1 MAVVSVV
8 AEVDG
13 KNYGL
18 SETES
23 GYENTIVAPDESTSV
38 SVTATDENGNTTTK
52 TAELYVNNEWL
63 PPKTDWVANDYFN
76 VVDYN
81 RIVGN
86 LTYLKSFSEKLFR
99 SYDLLDMEQ
108 EKTYTSMIYAREI
121 NAIENNLET
130 VNINTYNFD
139 IGDTKEF
146 YPNKATPLW
155 SEFNRIESAML
166 LLHNTMLAHKN
177 ALPRLAFTLG
187 RQKGLRV

>member
-1 MAVVSVV
+1 MAWI
-8 AEVDG
+8 E
-13 KNYGL
+13 
-18 SETES
+18 
-23 GYENTIVAPDESTSV
+23 
-38 SVTATDENGNTTTK
+38 
-52 TAELYVNNEWL
+52 
-63 PPKTDWVANDYFN
+63 PKIDWVATDYFN
-76 VVDYN
+76 IEDYN

-86 LTYLKSFSEKLFR
+86 LTYLKSFSEQLFR
-99 SYDLLDMEQ
+99 SYDLLEMEQ
-108 EKTYTSMIYAREI
+108 EKTYSSMIYAREI

-146 YPNKATPLW
+146 YPNKTTPLW

-187 RQKGLRV
+187 GQKGLKV

>member
-1 MAVVSVV
+1 MAWI
-8 AEVDG
+8 EP
-13 KNYGL
+13 KTNW
-18 SETES
+18 
-23 GYENTIVAPDESTSV
+23 EST
-38 SVTATDENGNTTTK
+38 
-52 TAELYVNNEWL
+52 
-63 PPKTDWVANDYFN
+63 DYFN
-76 VVDYN
+76 IVDYN

-99 SYDLLDMEQ
+99 SYDLFGMEQ
-108 EKTYTSMIYAREI
+108 EKTYSSMIY
-121 NAIENNLET
+121 AIENNLET

-146 YPNKATPLW
+146 YPNKTTPLW

-187 RQKGLRV
+187 SQKGIRV

>member
-1 MAVVSVV
+1 MAWI
-8 AEVDG
+8 EP
-13 KNYGL
+13 KTNW
-18 SETES
+18 
-23 GYENTIVAPDESTSV
+23 EST
-38 SVTATDENGNTTTK
+38 
-52 TAELYVNNEWL
+52 
-63 PPKTDWVANDYFN
+63 DYFN
-76 VVDYN
+76 IEDYN

-86 LTYLKSFSEKLFR
+86 LTYLKDLSLELFK
-99 SYDLLDMEQ
+99 DFTTEDMVGS
-108 EKTYTSMIYAREI
+108 KDYSSMIYAREI

-187 RQKGLRV
+187 GQKGLKV

>member
-1 MAVVSVV
+1 MAWI
-8 AEVDG
+8 E
-13 KNYGL
+13 
-18 SETES
+18 
-23 GYENTIVAPDESTSV
+23 
-38 SVTATDENGNTTTK
+38 
-52 TAELYVNNEWL
+52 
-63 PPKTDWVANDYFN
+63 PKTNWKSTDYFN
-76 VVDYN
+76 IEDYN

-99 SYDLLDMEQ
+99 SYNLLETEQ
-108 EKTYTSMIYAREI
+108 EKTYSSMIYAREI
-121 NAIENNLET
+121 NAIENNLES

-146 YPNKATPLW
+146 YPNKTTPLW

-187 RQKGLRV
+187 SQKGIKV